1 MSKQHSLFTDKDTVQ
16 AIMKTKQNDFL
27 ERRRLLAL
35 MTVGGAASYSLP
47 TAWVSPIINSVVL
60 PAHAQTS
67 ATCVTDTQ
75 VGGPLIG
82 NASGATTCQAACEN
96 EAEARGAQLC
106 LVTETVDDNN
116 AVQCEC
122 DLDLP

>member
-1 MSKQHSLFTDKDTVQ
+1 
-16 AIMKTKQNDFL
+16 MKTKQNKLL

-35 MTVGGAASYSLP
+35 ITVGGATSYALP
-47 TAWVSPIINSVVL
+47 TTWVSPIINSVVL

-67 ATCVTDTQ
+67 TTCVTDIQ
-75 VGGPLIG
+75 VGGPLLG
-82 NASGATTCQAACEN
+82 NASEATTCQAACEN
-96 EAEARGAQLC
+96 EAEERDAQLC